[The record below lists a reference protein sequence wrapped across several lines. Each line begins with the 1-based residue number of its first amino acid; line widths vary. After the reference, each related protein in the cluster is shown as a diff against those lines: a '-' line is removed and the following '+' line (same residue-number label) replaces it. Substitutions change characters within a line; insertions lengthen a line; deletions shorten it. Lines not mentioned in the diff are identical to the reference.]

1 MTVQGRAP
9 GLQGDAVTDAVTRT
23 IVEPERRT
31 PVIGEPEVLVVGGGA
46 AGIAAAC
53 AAARSG
59 ADTLLIE
66 RFGFLGGTLTAVS
79 LGGFCGTHA
88 IVDDSRLARVV
99 GGLYLD
105 LEDRLGVRSAIS
117 PPVRQGRIL
126 GVPYDSVCL
135 KLVADEMLAAHG
147 AATLLHTQV
156 VGVQVERHRVVAVI
170 VENKGGRSAIC
181 PRVVVDCSGD
191 GDVAAFAGAEYS
203 LGDNGRTQAGS
214 TMFRLSGVDTT
225 TASKLTRPQIR
236 ELLER
241 AVGEGYPLPRTATG
255 VHVNPI
261 EGVVHLN
268 VTRLARADGSTY
280 DLTNPQDLT
289 EAERVGRTQA
299 FLYEEVFRRYIPG
312 FERARIVDIGA
323 MVGIRETRLVKGEEV
338 LTEEAVR
345 SCTKPQNRIACTSWP
360 LETHQGGRG
369 TTWEFLPDGEYYG
382 IPYGCLVVSGLENV
396 LVAGRNL
403 SATHVAQASARVA
416 GPCFAM
422 GEAAGVAAAMAAGVD
437 VRASDVPVDRLQ
449 WTLER
454 HGAILTPA
462 F

>member
-1 MTVQGRAP
+1 M
-9 GLQGDAVTDAVTRT
+9 TRT

-31 PVIGEPEVLVVGGGA
+31 PVVGEPEVLVVGGGA

-59 ADTLLIE
+59 VETLLVE
-66 RFGFLGGTLTAVS
+66 RFGFLGGTLTAVT

-105 LEDRLGVRSAIS
+105 LEDRLRKRNAVSD
-117 PPVRQGRIL
+117 PVRHGRIL

-135 KLVADEMLAAHG
+135 KLVADEMVAG
-147 AATLLHTQV
+147 QGVATLLHTHV
-156 VGVQVERHRVVAVI
+156 VGVRREGNRVDAVI
-170 VENKGGRSAIC
+170 VENKGGRAAIC

-191 GDVAAFAGAEYS
+191 GDVAAFAGADYA
-203 LGDNGRTQAGS
+203 LGDDGRTQAGS
-214 TMFRLSGVDTT
+214 TMFRLAGVDTT
-225 TASKLTRPQIR
+225 IAVSLTRPQIR

-241 AVGEGYPLPRTATG
+241 AVTEGYRLPRTATG
-255 VHVNPI
+255 VHVTPSD
-261 EGVVHLN
+261 GVVHLN
-268 VTRLARADGSTY
+268 VPRLGRRDGSTY

-289 EAERVGRTQA
+289 EAECVGRAQA
-299 FLYEEVFRRYIPG
+299 FVYEEVFRRYIPG

-345 SCTKPQNRIACTSWP
+345 NCVKPTSRIACTSWP

-369 TTWEFLPDGEYYG
+369 TTWEFLPDGDYYG

-396 LVAGRNL
+396 FVAGRNL
-403 SATHVAQASARVA
+403 SATHAAQASARVA

-422 GEAAGVAAAMAAGVD
+422 GEAAGVAAAMAARGN
-437 VRASDVPVDRLQ
+437 VRSRDVPIGELQ
-449 WTLER
+449 RILER
-454 HGAILTPA
+454 QGAILTPA
-462 F
+462 L

>member
-1 MTVQGRAP
+1 M
-9 GLQGDAVTDAVTRT
+9 TRT

-31 PVIGEPEVLVVGGGA
+31 PVLGEPQVLVVGGGA

-59 ADTLLIE
+59 VETLLVE
-66 RFGFLGGTLTAVS
+66 RFGFLGGTLTAVT

-105 LEDRLGVRSAIS
+105 LEDRLRKRSAVS
-117 PPVRQGRIL
+117 DPVRHGRIL

-135 KLVADEMLAAHG
+135 KLVADEMVAVQG
-147 AATLLHTQV
+147 VATLLHTHV
-156 VGVQVERHRVVAVI
+156 VGVRREGNRVDAVI
-170 VENKGGRSAIC
+170 VENKGGRAAIC

-191 GDVAAFAGAEYS
+191 GDVAAFAGADYA
-203 LGDNGRTQAGS
+203 LGDDGRTQAGS
-214 TMFRLSGVDTT
+214 TMFRLAGVDTRI
-225 TASKLTRPQIR
+225 AGSLTRPQIR

-241 AVGEGYPLPRTATG
+241 AVSEGYPLPRTATG

-268 VTRLARADGSTY
+268 VTRLGRPDGSTY

-289 EAERVGRTQA
+289 EAERVGRAQA
-299 FLYEEVFRRYIPG
+299 FVYEEVFRRYIPG

-345 SCTKPQNRIACTSWP
+345 NCVKPKSRIACTSWP

-369 TTWEFLPDGEYYG
+369 TTWEFLPDGDYYG
-382 IPYGCLVVSGLENV
+382 IPYGCLVVRGLENV
-396 LVAGRNL
+396 FVAGRNL
-403 SATHVAQASARVA
+403 SATHAAQASARVA

-422 GEAAGVAAAMAAGVD
+422 GEAAGVAAAMAARGN
-437 VRASDVPVDRLQ
+437 VRSRDVPIGELQ
-449 WTLER
+449 RILER
-454 HGAILTPA
+454 QGAILTPA
-462 F
+462 L

>member
-1 MTVQGRAP
+1 MGMGRGGP
-9 GLQGDAVTDAVTRT
+9 GAGVTRA
-23 IVEPERRT
+23 IVEPQRRT

-59 ADTLLIE
+59 ASTLLIE
-66 RFGFLGGTLTAVS
+66 RFGFLGGTLTAVT

-88 IVDDSRLARVV
+88 IVDDARLARVV

-105 LEDRLGVRSAIS
+105 LEDRLRQRSAVS
-117 PPVRQGRIL
+117 DPVRQGRIL

-135 KLVADEMLAAHG
+135 KLVADEMLAAHR
-147 AATLLHTQV
+147 AVALLHTQV
-156 VGVQVERHRVVAVI
+156 VGVHLEGKRIAAVI
-170 VENKGGRSAIC
+170 VENKGGRAAIR

-203 LGDNGRTQAGS
+203 LGDGGRTQAGS
-214 TMFRLSGVDTT
+214 TMFRLAGVDTT
-225 TASKLTRPQIR
+225 TAGKLTRARIR

-241 AVGEGYPLPRTATG
+241 AVSEGHPLPRTATG

-268 VTRLARADGSTY
+268 VTRLGRADGSTY
-280 DLTNPQDLT
+280 DLTDPEDLT
-289 EAERVGRTQA
+289 EAERVGRMQA
-299 FLYEEVFRRYIPG
+299 FLYEDVFRRYVPG

-323 MVGIRETRLVKGEEV
+323 MVGIRETRLIKGEEV

-345 SCTKPQNRIACTSWP
+345 NCAKPQNRIACTSWP

-369 TTWEFLPDGEYYG
+369 TAWEFLPDGDYYG
-382 IPYGCLVVSGLENV
+382 IPYGCLVVHGLENV
-396 LVAGRNL
+396 FVAGRNL
-403 SATHVAQASARVA
+403 SATHAAQASARVA

-422 GEAAGVAAAMAAGVD
+422 GEAAGVAAAMAARQETRGK
-437 VRASDVPVDRLQ
+437 DVPVDELQ
-449 WTLER
+449 RTLER
-454 HGAILTPA
+454 EGALLTPKL
-462 F
+462 